1 MENKKYAQIQYDPE
15 DLHNA
20 AVKEVT
26 DQGAEE
32 SLLVN
37 ELAEQVKEMA
47 QSVEIHS
54 EKEEKKAPDVMDVF
68 AGEAVAVE
76 EFPAEM
82 ETELEKETEA
92 EKKTA
97 PEKEMELEKERV
109 SGEKEPTQESV
120 LYEESDIKNIKED
133 IACIYGV
140 MRRLEKKFEA
150 EILDSQNKA
159 EAVKSIYKELNEYKA
174 GLVEKAL
181 KNVLYD
187 IIDMREMM
195 FSKVKFVREKEGKDM
210 IPLEEFES
218 YADDI
223 GDILEKHEV
232 TIYKGETG
240 VENTAVR
247 QKIVRKVET
256 ADASMV
262 KKVAESLSYGYEYNG
277 KIIYPEKI
285 SIYVKSKE

>member
-82 ETELEKETEA
+82 ETEL
-92 EKKTA
+92 
-97 PEKEMELEKERV
+97 
-109 SGEKEPTQESV
+109 
-120 LYEESDIKNIKED
+120 
-133 IACIYGV
+133 
-140 MRRLEKKFEA
+140 
-150 EILDSQNKA
+150 
-159 EAVKSIYKELNEYKA
+159 
-174 GLVEKAL
+174 
-181 KNVLYD
+181 
-187 IIDMREMM
+187 
-195 FSKVKFVREKEGKDM
+195 
-210 IPLEEFES
+210 
-218 YADDI
+218 
-223 GDILEKHEV
+223 
-232 TIYKGETG
+232 
-240 VENTAVR
+240 
-247 QKIVRKVET
+247 
-256 ADASMV
+256 
-262 KKVAESLSYGYEYNG
+262 
-277 KIIYPEKI
+277 
-285 SIYVKSKE
+285 

>member
-97 PEKEMELEKERV
+97 PEKEMELEKEHV

-174 GLVEKAL
+174 GLVEKA
-181 KNVLYD
+181 
-187 IIDMREMM
+187 IID
-195 FSKVKFVREKEGKDM
+195 
-210 IPLEEFES
+210 
-218 YADDI
+218 
-223 GDILEKHEV
+223 
-232 TIYKGETG
+232 
-240 VENTAVR
+240 
-247 QKIVRKVET
+247 RKSV
-256 ADASMV
+256 V
-262 KKVAESLSYGYEYNG
+262 
-277 KIIYPEKI
+277 
-285 SIYVKSKE
+285 